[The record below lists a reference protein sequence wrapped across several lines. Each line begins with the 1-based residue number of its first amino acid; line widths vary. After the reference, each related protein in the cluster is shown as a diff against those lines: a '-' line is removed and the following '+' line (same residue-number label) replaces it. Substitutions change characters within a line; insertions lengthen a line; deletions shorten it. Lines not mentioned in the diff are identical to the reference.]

1 MLPRMIQMGICD
13 SSGLEISNVI
23 CKETASK
30 YAAAAGCVNRVGRG
44 WGRGTHGTIV
54 GMLSIPPLWEDAGAA
69 GEDAHPTHQ

>member
-23 CKETASK
+23 CKERASK
-30 YAAAAGCVNRVGRG
+30 YTAAAGCKSRAGRG
-44 WGRGTHGTIV
+44 WGGDGTAV
-54 GMLSIPPLWEDAGAA
+54 GMLSIPSLWEDAGAA

>member
-1 MLPRMIQMGICD
+1 MGICD

-30 YAAAAGCVNRVGRG
+30 YADAAGCMNRAG
-44 WGRGTHGTIV
+44 WGTHGTLV
-54 GMLSIPPLWEDAGAA
+54 GMLSIPLLWEDAGAA